1 MITLFSIVDGYSY
14 RTKHTLSSSYKEPAN
29 WLERG
34 DRVQLWFW
42 IRNIEIISIQMGYQ
56 VSESGIS
63 PCKLVSHLDTKHLNV
78 QYPIYNYDN
87 NLYSKLQY
95 QIMKRECLN

>member
-1 MITLFSIVDGYSY
+1 
-14 RTKHTLSSSYKEPAN
+14 
-29 WLERG
+29 
-34 DRVQLWFW
+34 
-42 IRNIEIISIQMGYQ
+42 MGYQ